1 MIRRT
6 HYLEQLNQWREKEV
20 IKVVTGIRRCGKS
33 TLLQQFQEELLAQGI
48 DAKHIIYLNLE
59 DLQNEPLLDYHALYE
74 YILSR
79 IGKDGT
85 YYVFLDEI
93 QMVMDFQ
100 KAIDSLALK
109 KNVDIYITGSNA
121 YLLSGELATLL
132 SGRYIEINMLPFSFR
147 EYSEMKGASGEDT
160 FADYL
165 RWGGMPYVAM
175 QEDPQTMADV
185 YLEGIYNTIVV
196 KDVELRMQ
204 RREADSNSRR
214 VSDLSLLKNVARY
227 LADTIGN
234 PVSVSKIAGFIAS
247 TGRKVSQTTISDY
260 VESLVEPYIFYP
272 VQRFDVLG
280 KQLLKTSGKYYI
292 TDLGLRRHMVAK
304 SNYDLGLSL
313 ENVVYFELLRRGYTV
328 NVGKWK
334 DLEVDFVARKGEA
347 RIYVQ
352 VTASMTDPSTFER
365 EMRPLRE
372 IPDNYPKIVLTLDRF
387 SDGDYEGILVRNAI
401 DWLLEE

>member
-100 KAIDSLALK
+100 KAIDSLSLK
-109 KNVDIYITGSNA
+109 KNADIYITGSNA

-147 EYSEMKGASGEDT
+147 EYSEMKGTSGEDV

-214 VSDLSLLKNVARY
+214 ISDLSLLKNVARY

-260 VESLVEPYIFYP
+260 VEALVEPYIFYP

-372 IPDNYPKIVLTLDRF
+372 ILDNYPKIVLTLDRF

>member
-100 KAIDSLALK
+100 KAIDSLSLK
-109 KNVDIYITGSNA
+109 KNADIYITGSNA

-147 EYSEMKGASGEDT
+147 EYSEMKGTSGEAV

-165 RWGGMPYVAM
+165 RWGGMPYIAM

-227 LADTIGN
+227 LADAIGN
-234 PVSVSKIAGFIAS
+234 PISVSKIAGFIAS

-260 VESLVEPYIFYP
+260 VEALVEPYIFYP
-272 VQRFDVLG
+272 AQRFDVLG
-280 KQLLKTSGKYYI
+280 KQLLKTNGKYYI
-292 TDLGLRRHMVAK
+292 ADLGLRRHMVAK

-313 ENVVYFELLRRGYTV
+313 ENVVYFELLRRGYIV

>member
-1 MIRRT
+1 M
-6 HYLEQLNQWREKEV
+6 
-20 IKVVTGIRRCGKS
+20 KV
-33 TLLQQFQEELLAQGI
+33 
-48 DAKHIIYLNLE
+48 
-59 DLQNEPLLDYHALYE
+59 
-74 YILSR
+74 
-79 IGKDGT
+79 
-85 YYVFLDEI
+85 
-93 QMVMDFQ
+93 M
-100 KAIDSLALK
+100 
-109 KNVDIYITGSNA
+109 
-121 YLLSGELATLL
+121 
-132 SGRYIEINMLPFSFR
+132 
-147 EYSEMKGASGEDT
+147 
-160 FADYL
+160 
-165 RWGGMPYVAM
+165 
-175 QEDPQTMADV
+175 
-185 YLEGIYNTIVV
+185 
-196 KDVELRMQ
+196 
-204 RREADSNSRR
+204 
-214 VSDLSLLKNVARY
+214 VARY

-234 PVSVSKIAGFIAS
+234 PVSIHKIAGFIAS

-334 DLEVDFVARKGEA
+334 ELEVDFVARKGEA

-372 IPDNYPKIVLTLDRF
+372 IPDTYPKIVLTLDRF

>member
-6 HYLEQLNQWREKEV
+6 HYLEQLNQWRDKEV

-33 TLLQQFQEELLAQGI
+33 TLLQQFQEELLVQGI
-48 DAKHIIYLNLE
+48 DEAHIIYLNLE
-59 DLQNEPLLDYHALYE
+59 DLQNEPLLDYHALYNE
-74 YILSR
+74 ILTR
-79 IGKDGT
+79 IDGNGI

-93 QMVMDFQ
+93 QMVKDFQ

-132 SGRYIEINMLPFSFR
+132 SGRYVEINMLPFSFR
-147 EYSEMKGASGEDT
+147 EYSEMKGTSGEDA

-165 RWGGMPYVAM
+165 RWGGMPYIAS

-204 RREADSNSRR
+204 RREADPNSRR

-227 LADTIGN
+227 LADAIGN
-234 PVSVSKIAGFIAS
+234 PISVSKIAGFIAS

-334 DLEVDFVARKGEA
+334 ELEVDFVARKGEA

>member
-33 TLLQQFQEELLAQGI
+33 TLLQQFQEELLVQGI

-59 DLQNEPLLDYHALYE
+59 DLQNEPLLNYHALYE
-74 YILSR
+74 YILNR

-100 KAIDSLALK
+100 KAIDSLSLK

-147 EYSEMKGASGEDT
+147 EYSEMKGTSGEDV

-204 RREADSNSRR
+204 RRETDGNSRR
-214 VSDLSLLKNVARY
+214 ISDLSLLKNVARY

-234 PVSVSKIAGFIAS
+234 PISVSKIAGFIAS
-247 TGRKVSQTTISDY
+247 TGRKVSQTTISEY

-272 VQRFDVLG
+272 AQRFDVLG
-280 KQLLKTSGKYYI
+280 KQLLKTNGKYYI

-334 DLEVDFVARKGEA
+334 DLEVDFVARKGEV
-347 RIYVQ
+347 RTYVQ

-387 SDGDYEGILVRNAI
+387 SDGNYEGILVRNVI

>member
-147 EYSEMKGASGEDT
+147 EYSEMKGAFGEDT
-160 FADYL
+160 FVDYL
-165 RWGGMPYVAM
+165 RWGGMPYIAM

>member
-165 RWGGMPYVAM
+165 RWGGMPYIAM

>member
-59 DLQNEPLLDYHALYE
+59 DLQNEPLLEYHALYE
-74 YILSR
+74 HLLNR
-79 IGKDGT
+79 IDSDGT

-100 KAIDSLALK
+100 KAIDSLSLK

-147 EYSEMKGASGEDT
+147 EYSEMKGTSGEDV

-204 RREADSNSRR
+204 RRETDGNSRR
-214 VSDLSLLKNVARY
+214 ISDLSLLKNVARY

>member
-59 DLQNEPLLDYHALYE
+59 DLQNEPLLEYHALYE
-74 YILSR
+74 HLLNR
-79 IGKDGT
+79 IDSDGT

-100 KAIDSLALK
+100 KAIDSLSLK

-147 EYSEMKGASGEDT
+147 EYSEMKGAFGEDT
-160 FADYL
+160 FVDYL
-165 RWGGMPYVAM
+165 RWGGMPYIAM

-204 RREADSNSRR
+204 RRETDGNSRR
-214 VSDLSLLKNVARY
+214 ISDLSLLKNVARY

>member
-20 IKVVTGIRRCGKS
+20 IKVVTGIRRCGKF

-48 DAKHIIYLNLE
+48 DAKRIIYLNLE

-74 YILSR
+74 YILNR
-79 IGKDGT
+79 IDSDGT

-93 QMVMDFQ
+93 QTVMDFQ

-109 KNVDIYITGSNA
+109 TNVDIYITGSNA

-147 EYSEMKGASGEDT
+147 EYSEMKGTSGEDV

-175 QEDPQTMADV
+175 QEDPQTMADM

-234 PVSVSKIAGFIAS
+234 PVSIHKIAGFIAS

>member
-100 KAIDSLALK
+100 KAIDSLSLK

-147 EYSEMKGASGEDT
+147 EYSEMKGASGEDV

-175 QEDPQTMADV
+175 QEDPQTMADM
-185 YLEGIYNTIVV
+185 YLEGIFNTIVV

-260 VESLVEPYIFYP
+260 VEALVEPYIFYP

-372 IPDNYPKIVLTLDRF
+372 ILDNYPKIVLTLDRF